1 MRSRGIGHT
10 RTRELNDA
18 LTTAADTLDFDF
30 DFDLEDLDDFAADET
45 TTPFD
50 FDDGAAAVSSLESSL
65 LGMDLD
71 FDLELD
77 SADAAAPFVG
87 VRGVDTRVWVVRLV
101 DRAFA
106 SAVCGAA
113 VAAAA
118 L

>member
-18 LTTAADTLDFDF
+18 LTTAADTFDF
-30 DFDLEDLDDFAADET
+30 DFDLEDFDDLADET
-45 TTPFD
+45 APLFD